1 MRLVDK
7 ASKNLCSELLGE
19 QNEISKRCASAMD
32 VVTRKALME
41 ELNVMGAMT
50 ERLNVLGMEEFE
62 LAWLIDK
69 ACEKCATGFP
79 APDDMAVLEMLDD
92 EYELIQSELK
102 REHRYVQPILREKVL
117 TRVVDKASENLCSEL
132 LEEQNE
138 ISKLHDS
145 ATDVVTRKVLMEELT
160 MIRGEWGMSYEMRK
174 LDKEIKSIELVM
186 ESKSKEMDV
195 LLHNHYVDFDG
206 APTVE
211 PFDELRG

>member
-1 MRLVDK
+1 M
-7 ASKNLCSELLGE
+7 
-19 QNEISKRCASAMD
+19 
-32 VVTRKALME
+32 
-41 ELNVMGAMT
+41 
-50 ERLNVLGMEEFE
+50 
-62 LAWLIDK
+62 
-69 ACEKCATGFP
+69 
-79 APDDMAVLEMLDD
+79 
-92 EYELIQSELK
+92 
-102 REHRYVQPILREKVL
+102 QPILREKVL

-195 LLHNHYVDFDG
+195 LLHNHYVDLDG